1 MFKKLLFAT
10 TASPVCD
17 NAAKVAFDLEM
28 KWEAKLLI
36 LHVLGVPGRSF
47 SLQFTDVRTGEREEI
62 SQDYNEWVKEEM
74 NNTYGKL
81 LEDSNA
87 SIVTAIGDPY
97 REILRLA
104 RKEDADMII
113 MGAHSREE
121 DVGATKHRSV
131 AGSTMRKVA
140 KAARC
145 AVVVVNRPCTTC
157 WRLFS
162 NIVVGTDFSKA
173 SFSAFLWAFKLA
185 REVGANLHIFHAID
199 ITAEG
204 LTLPAGQTTIEQ
216 RVKEARRRIEQT
228 YIPKLQGYD
237 KYSMEVWEGIPYVEI
252 LKFARERQAD
262 LIVMAHHTREID
274 PEEAERPLIFPIEVG
289 IEDQFRRGAAE
300 KPAIR
305 LDLVLE
311 LSWRPPGIA
320 ERQQSIFR
328 SVADGD
334 RLQDLLGFPVRER
347 RVFLLRHRLVHD
359 AVCVGRQ
366 RVVGRGVEHGHLRT
380 ERLGE
385 RDRVR
390 DGLLGELRS
399 VGGDEDVLVHA
410 FSFSW
415 EFLRNSSYATRHRAR

>member
-36 LHVLGVPGRSF
+36 LHVMGVPGRSF
-47 SLQFTDVRTGEREEI
+47 SLQFTDVRTGQREDI
-62 SQDYNEWVKEEM
+62 SPDYVEWVKEEM

-81 LEDSNA
+81 LEESNA

-104 RKEDADMII
+104 RKEDVDMII
-113 MGAHSREE
+113 MGAHAREE

-185 REVGANLHIFHAID
+185 REVGAKLHIFNAID

-216 RVKEARRRIEQT
+216 RIKEARRRIEQT

-237 KYSMEVWEGIPYVEI
+237 KYSLEVWEGIPYVEI
-252 LKFARERQAD
+252 LKFARDRQAD

-274 PEEAERPLIFPIEVG
+274 PEEAELGSTVEQVVLR
-289 IEDQFRRGAAE
+289 AACPVASVTHPD
-300 KPAIR
+300 KVA
-305 LDLVLE
+305 DLV
-311 LSWRPPGIA
+311 
-320 ERQQSIFR
+320 
-328 SVADGD
+328 
-334 RLQDLLGFPVRER
+334 
-347 RVFLLRHRLVHD
+347 
-359 AVCVGRQ
+359 
-366 RVVGRGVEHGHLRT
+366 
-380 ERLGE
+380 
-385 RDRVR
+385 
-390 DGLLGELRS
+390 
-399 VGGDEDVLVHA
+399 
-410 FSFSW
+410 
-415 EFLRNSSYATRHRAR
+415 

>member
-36 LHVLGVPGRSF
+36 LHVMGVVGRSF
-47 SLQFTDVRTGEREEI
+47 SLQFTDVRTGQREDI
-62 SQDYNEWVKEEM
+62 NPDYVEWVKEEM

-104 RKEDADMII
+104 RKEDVDMII

-185 REVGANLHIFHAID
+185 REVGAKLHIFNAID

-216 RVKEARRRIEQT
+216 RIKEARRRIEQT

-252 LKFARERQAD
+252 LKFARDRQAD

-274 PEEAERPLIFPIEVG
+274 PEEAELGSTVEQVVLR
-289 IEDQFRRGAAE
+289 AACPVASVTHPD
-300 KPAIR
+300 KVA
-305 LDLVLE
+305 DLV
-311 LSWRPPGIA
+311 
-320 ERQQSIFR
+320 
-328 SVADGD
+328 
-334 RLQDLLGFPVRER
+334 
-347 RVFLLRHRLVHD
+347 
-359 AVCVGRQ
+359 
-366 RVVGRGVEHGHLRT
+366 
-380 ERLGE
+380 
-385 RDRVR
+385 
-390 DGLLGELRS
+390 
-399 VGGDEDVLVHA
+399 
-410 FSFSW
+410 
-415 EFLRNSSYATRHRAR
+415 